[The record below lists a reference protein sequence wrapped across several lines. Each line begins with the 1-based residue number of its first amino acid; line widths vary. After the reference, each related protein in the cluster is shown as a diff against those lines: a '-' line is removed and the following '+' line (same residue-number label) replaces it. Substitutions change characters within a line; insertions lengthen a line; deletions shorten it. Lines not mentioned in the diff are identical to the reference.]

1 MSFEKEIHEYVCT
14 HKTEIV
20 DTLKELIR
28 IPSVRGEAKEHA
40 PFGNACAEALRYA
53 ESLYAQNGF
62 DTALDADGGYLLS
75 YYGNGNRSLG
85 LFAHA
90 DVVAVKD
97 DWIHTSPFTPVE
109 KDGFLVGRGALDN
122 KSAVV
127 ISLYCAKMLK
137 ELNIP
142 FHSRLLIFTGCNEEN
157 GMHDVQNYL
166 KKHNPPDFS
175 LVCDSAFPLYRGN
188 KGRILMK
195 ATKNTSFGEV
205 NRFYGNGGGTNVA
218 TAVAFLA
225 YSDALY
231 QWLKEKEND
240 RLSVCI
246 EGNEIRITALGIGK
260 HAALPEGS
268 VNAAAI
274 IADTLRQCKLLSNE
288 TQKTADFIYGACSD
302 YYGGKVGVDCEDSEF
317 GKLTF
322 VNTQIDANETQ
333 TVLYFNIRRGVGIE
347 EDELESRLNAAFAQ
361 NGFSIEF
368 LSKSIPHALPQN
380 HPMLSVLMNAYIAY
394 TGETDAK
401 MHVNAGGTYRQYL
414 KNAAEIGPTLFWGA
428 PDGTPQGHGNVHQ
441 PDECISIDGLL
452 NALELTMLMLLEC
465 DKQEEV

>member
-1 MSFEKEIHEYVCT
+1 MIFKEQIHDYIHQ
-14 HKTEIV
+14 HKDEIV
-20 DTLKELIR
+20 NILKELIR
-28 IPSVRGEAKEHA
+28 IPSVRSEAEENA
-40 PFGNACAEALRYA
+40 PFGAECARVLEFTKN
-53 ESLYAQNGF
+53 LYEDNGF
-62 DTALDADGGYLLS
+62 DTELDREGGYLLS
-75 YYGNGNRSLG
+75 YYGEGTKSLG
-85 LFAHA
+85 IFAHA
-90 DVVAVKD
+90 DVVPVAD
-97 DWIHTSPFTPVE
+97 DWTLTSPFEPLE
-109 KDGFLVGRGALDN
+109 KDGHVIGRGSIDD

-127 ISLYCAKMLK
+127 ISLFCARMLK

-142 FHSRLLIFTGCNEEN
+142 FSSRLIMFTGSSEES
-157 GMHDVQNYL
+157 GMGDVKNYL
-166 KKHNPPDFS
+166 KKHIPPDFS

-195 ATKNTSFGEV
+195 ATKNTSFGEA

-274 IADTLRQCKLLSNE
+274 IADTLRQCNLLSNE
-288 TQKTADFIYGACSD
+288 TQKNADFVYGACSD
-302 YYGGKVGVDCEDSEF
+302 YYGGNVGVDCEDSEF

>member
-1 MSFEKEIHEYVCT
+1 MIFKEQIHDYIQR

-28 IPSVRGEAKEHA
+28 IPSVKGEAEENA

-109 KDGFLVGRGALDN
+109 KDGFIVGRGALDN

-142 FHSRLLIFTGCNEEN
+142 FHSRLLVFTGCNEEN

-166 KKHNPPDFS
+166 KKHIPPDFS

-195 ATKNTSFGEV
+195 ATKNASFGEV

-231 QWLKEKEND
+231 QWFK
-240 RLSVCI
+240 
-246 EGNEIRITALGIGK
+246 
-260 HAALPEGS
+260 
-268 VNAAAI
+268 
-274 IADTLRQCKLLSNE
+274 
-288 TQKTADFIYGACSD
+288 
-302 YYGGKVGVDCEDSEF
+302 
-317 GKLTF
+317 
-322 VNTQIDANETQ
+322 
-333 TVLYFNIRRGVGIE
+333 
-347 EDELESRLNAAFAQ
+347 
-361 NGFSIEF
+361 
-368 LSKSIPHALPQN
+368 
-380 HPMLSVLMNAYIAY
+380 
-394 TGETDAK
+394 
-401 MHVNAGGTYRQYL
+401 
-414 KNAAEIGPTLFWGA
+414 
-428 PDGTPQGHGNVHQ
+428 
-441 PDECISIDGLL
+441 
-452 NALELTMLMLLEC
+452 
-465 DKQEEV
+465 